1 MPFTPLHL
9 GLGASCK
16 AIANKKFS
24 LLIFSGVQVLMDIEP
39 LIGIIR
45 GWTTLHLYTHNLLGA
60 LLIAL
65 LAVPIGKVMSEFC
78 LRNLFKQADWQI
90 TWQVATVSA
99 LIGSFSH
106 IFLDALMH
114 ADMYP
119 FYPLSYSQVLLNMIP
134 YNFIFYGSL
143 INFIFA
149 AIVWL
154 IREEK
159 S

>member
-24 LLIFSGVQVLMDIEP
+24 LLIFFGVQVLMDIEP
-39 LIGIIR
+39 LVGIIQ

-78 LRNLFKQADWQI
+78 LRNLFKQANWQI

-99 LIGSFSH
+99 LVGSFSH
-106 IFLDALMH
+106 VFLDALMH

-119 FYPLSYSQVLLNMIP
+119 FYSAELFSSFTQHDSLQ
-134 YNFIFYGSL
+134 FYFL
-143 INFIFA
+143 WEFNQFYFCHNCLA
-149 AIVWL
+149 YP
-154 IREEK
+154 
-159 S
+159 

>member
-1 MPFTPLHL
+1 
-9 GLGASCK
+9 
-16 AIANKKFS
+16 
-24 LLIFSGVQVLMDIEP
+24 MDIEP

-65 LAVPIGKVMSEFC
+65 PAVPIGKVMSEFC
-78 LRNLFKQADWQI
+78 LRNLFKQANWQI

-99 LIGSFSH
+99 LVGSFSH

-143 INFIFA
+143 GSVDI
-149 AIVWL
+149 
-154 IREEK
+154 

>member
-60 LLIAL
+60 LLITL

-90 TWQVATVSA
+90 TCTPSSTKVFRLRCVGLAA
-99 LIGSFSH
+99 H
-106 IFLDALMH
+106 IC
-114 ADMYP
+114 
-119 FYPLSYSQVLLNMIP
+119 
-134 YNFIFYGSL
+134 
-143 INFIFA
+143 
-149 AIVWL
+149 
-154 IREEK
+154 
-159 S
+159 